1 LQLALNIYQNNTMM
15 STNMQKQQ
23 SEAIG
28 ILADRILGKF
38 RKFEMLFVLVLMAL
52 LIARLMEIP
61 GSSALLLAAMPF
73 LSMMY
78 FFHAF
83 VASGDEQI
91 DGIGRFVIRL
101 ASYSS
106 AIGIL
111 GFVFMMYRYPGAE
124 IMVSVGTIGIGI
136 TLPMVVMKW
145 MKNKSSKIFN
155 QRLIVRLAI
164 ILVISL
170 ILILLPDHLILE
182 SGLIQKPTTE
192 AIE

>member
-1 LQLALNIYQNNTMM
+1 MM

-52 LIARLMEIP
+52 LIARLLEIP
-61 GSSALLLAAMPF
+61 GSSTLLLAAMPF

-124 IMVSVGTIGIGI
+124 IMVSVGTHRNRHHLAYGCYEMDEKQIIENIQSKVDRQVSNYSRDFPDPDSPSRSSDTGIGFDPE
-136 TLPMVVMKW
+136 TH
-145 MKNKSSKIFN
+145 NGS
-155 QRLIVRLAI
+155 
-164 ILVISL
+164 
-170 ILILLPDHLILE
+170 D
-182 SGLIQKPTTE
+182 
-192 AIE
+192 